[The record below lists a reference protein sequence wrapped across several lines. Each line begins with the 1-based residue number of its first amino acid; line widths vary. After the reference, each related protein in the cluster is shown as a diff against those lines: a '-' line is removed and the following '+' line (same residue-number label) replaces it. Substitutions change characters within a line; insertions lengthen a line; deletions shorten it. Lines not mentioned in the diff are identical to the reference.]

1 MSSPSVPRL
10 TLKSKE
16 DRRLLRGHLWAYR
29 NEFEALPEL
38 EDGAVVDVF
47 SADKRLVG
55 RGFYQVEGG
64 IAARILDRNS
74 PEISSEAFLQSR
86 LMDALSLRQSFYAG
100 CTTYRWVYGESDY
113 LPGLVADRFDSVVS
127 VKTSCVFYWQHAE
140 TLAKIFMEQP
150 GVTCVCM
157 DFRKETRLWGE
168 MPDTQEIQFDGVRL
182 SFSLKQGQKTGLF
195 LDQREN
201 TRLLDAVAK
210 GKRVFDGHCYV
221 GQWAC
226 RALQAGAASVLG
238 VDTSAPALEWAR
250 KNAALNGNEEGEN
263 ARCRFECAPVE
274 NVLKRGDKYDVVCID
289 PPGLAKTRAMTN
301 KALDLYA
308 VLNREAFK
316 SVVPGGYVISSSC
329 SQPVGMDDFVEMLK
343 RAARSAQR
351 SVRILS
357 QHGAPVDHPM
367 LLEMPETRYLKCVM
381 MQVR

>member
-1 MSSPSVPRL
+1 MTTFVVPRL
-10 TLKSKE
+10 MLKSKE

-38 EDGAVVDVF
+38 EDGDVVDVF
-47 SADKRLVG
+47 SAEKRLIG

-64 IAARILDRNS
+64 IAVRMLDRNPS
-74 PEISSEAFLQSR
+74 EVSGEAFLR
-86 LMDALSLRQSFYAG
+86 GRIMDALEMRHRFYPG
-100 CTTYRWVYGESDY
+100 CDTYRWVYGESDY
-113 LPGLVADRFDSVVS
+113 LPGLVADRFGAVVS
-127 VKTSCVFYWQHAE
+127 VKTSCVFYRQHAE
-140 TLAKIFMEQP
+140 TLAKIFLEQD
-150 GVTCVCM
+150 GVSCVSL
-157 DFRKETRLWGE
+157 DFRQEALLWGE
-168 MPDTQEIQFDGVRL
+168 MPETQEVEFNGVRL

-226 RALQAGAASVLG
+226 RALKAGAASVLA

-250 KNAALNGNEEGEN
+250 KNAALNGNIEGDD
-263 ARCRFECAPVE
+263 AVCKFECASVE

-289 PPGLAKTRAMTN
+289 PPGLAKTRGMAA
-301 KALDLYA
+301 KALELYG

-357 QHGAPVDHPM
+357 QHGAPVDHPV
-367 LLEMPETRYLKCVM
+367 LLEMPETHYLKCVM